1 MFRISS
7 LMPQQITVSA
17 GIIHRFIR
25 GIGTFANGQGYGS
38 IRIGS
43 FNCFDNVDHD
53 SIGEK
58 GVFAALQDKSAET
71 KLIAALATG

>member
-17 GIIHRFIR
+17 SIIHRFIR